1 MCHLLLHTPSH
12 SGFDRIAL
20 ISTGK
25 SLRIFHAAPSISYI
39 TCNFVCRRL
48 KMRCSDTNCV
58 FGVSTI
64 VSQCSPIVI
73 QWKMKKNEKKA
84 RTDYP
89 NPDPSHSFHFFF
101 FCSLSQ
107 DRFLFFVEMEIDFT
121 LFLSS
126 SIAVTVVF
134 RLNIAHLRVTVCST
148 EASFHH
154 FGGNCDKELINW
166 TCVSVAMHSAAGVF
180 ALCVCMLAHINGFS
194 FCGRTNFNSKSSL
207 QMNDIRKTENKRDR
221 SLAGILGAIDTRQ
234 SLLVSHLIAFLYIST
249 QQYINNHLWLHSP
262 SLFPSAS
269 VLTRRI
275 CWIHQKNI
283 TTTNSSHGGPTYS
296 YD

>member
-1 MCHLLLHTPSH
+1 MP
-12 SGFDRIAL
+12 
-20 ISTGK
+20 
-25 SLRIFHAAPSISYI
+25 YI
-39 TCNFVCRRL
+39 TCNFMCRRL
-48 KMRCSDTNCV
+48 KMQCFDTNCV
-58 FGVSTI
+58 FSVSTI
-64 VSQCSPIVI
+64 VTHIVARLSTSEE
-73 QWKMKKNEKKA
+73 WKKTKKKPDLFEP
-84 RTDYP
+84 TTP
-89 NPDPSHSFHFFF
+89 FFPDPSHSFHFFF

-234 SLLVSHLIAFLYIST
+234 SLLISHLITFLYISA
-249 QQYINNHLWLHSP
+249 QQYINNHIWLHAP